1 MSVIASKWS
10 IGEASTTGIDSYLV
24 RTDRNGAFHIPPR
37 RYDQVCSR
45 VALMATA
52 YVPGYES
59 VWVAPILQRIP
70 IRLTP
75 LLCEWIR
82 ITTYYLEKGTHQ

>member
-1 MSVIASKWS
+1 
-10 IGEASTTGIDSYLV
+10 
-24 RTDRNGAFHIPPR
+24 
-37 RYDQVCSR
+37 
-45 VALMATA
+45 MATA

-59 VWVAPILQRIP
+59 VVGRAYFATHS

-82 ITTYYLEKGTHQ
+82 ITTYYLEKGTPS